1 MLGNQHFYIR
11 FLVGTMIKYLGG
23 DSMRKLF
30 HILVLALLLTGCQT
44 KNKNELET
52 KKLEEYKTIYQVLLQ
67 STATINGGTYFDIS
81 TEVTHL
87 PDDTYRYYIIID
99 NATTSMYNVKMMA
112 LEKNSDQDRVMAP
125 TIGILDSEV
134 YNLIPSQ
141 VSIKEG
147 FVKGLILSGDS
158 VKNPIHLKL
167 LVSWFDE
174 TGKNQTKE
182 YFDLICEAPTE

>member
-1 MLGNQHFYIR
+1 MVN
-11 FLVGTMIKYLGG
+11 YLGG
-23 DSMRKLF
+23 DFMRKYI

-44 KNKNELET
+44 KNKNELES
-52 KKLEEYKTIYQVLLQ
+52 KKLEEYKAVYQVLSQ

-112 LEKNSDQDRVMAP
+112 IEKNSDQERVMAP
-125 TIGILDSEV
+125 SIGILESES

-141 VSIKEG
+141 VSIQEG

-158 VKNPIHLKL
+158 SKNPIHLKL
-167 LVSWFDE
+167 MVSWFDE
-174 TGKNQTKE
+174 VGKNQTKE
-182 YFDLICEAPTE
+182 FFDLTLEAPKE